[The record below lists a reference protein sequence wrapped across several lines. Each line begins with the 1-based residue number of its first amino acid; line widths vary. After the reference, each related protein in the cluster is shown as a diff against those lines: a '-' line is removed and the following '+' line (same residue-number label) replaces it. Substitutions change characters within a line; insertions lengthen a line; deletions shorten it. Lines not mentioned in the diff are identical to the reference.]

1 MDYEQM
7 LQRLLD
13 GLNLIRTHTGGAI
26 EIAAHSYTIMV
37 PGVTYGDFDDDEVE
51 DMNDWGWRYNEDMGW
66 ILPVLG

>member
-1 MDYEQM
+1 MNYEN
-7 LQRLLD
+7 LIQRLLD

-37 PGVTYGDFDDDEVE
+37 PDVDYEDFGDDEVR

-66 ILPVLG
+66 VLPVLG